1 MRILFV
7 IPNVI
12 SFRNFLG
19 DLAAQMI
26 AAGDE
31 VHLACNSDA
40 LWGNDPAVPDQAGV
54 RQHRI
59 EFPRGM
65 NPLQHFK
72 AARQLRR
79 LVATLRPDLIHA
91 HFSAAIFT
99 TALAHKRG
107 WAHSIATFHGLS
119 FPARTG
125 VGGWIIRFA
134 ETFSARQFDEVC
146 VLTDDDTAALRR
158 AVPGVRVGTLP
169 SCGLGCDLA
178 EFAPASAPEQEAQR
192 TALGFTAEQCVFVFV
207 GRFVSFKGFD
217 ATVRAF
223 LRLAADHPHV
233 RLLLVGMRDPI
244 HPDGLSETE
253 GKALAACSQIVDVG
267 FQKDVQRY
275 LAAAD
280 VMVFPSARE
289 GMPVCLMEALA
300 MGIPAITRD
309 SRGCREVV
317 RDGVDGFV
325 LGACDPESLSRA
337 MQRLADDLPLRAQL
351 AAQALAGRERFSRRH
366 FVAAQRAVY
375 AARAAAVGRV
385 KVGHVTTIVHSLE
398 FLLVNQLSALSDA
411 GYETCGIASP
421 GPEEAALAARGL
433 AFLAVPISRNFTPF
447 ADLVSLGRL
456 ARVMRRERFTIIHTH
471 TPKAG
476 LLGQLA
482 ARLAG
487 VPVVVNTIHGFYFHE
502 RMRPR
507 ARLFYILMERI
518 AARCST
524 LILSQ
529 NAEDLATAGRE
540 GIARPSQIELLG
552 NGIDLA
558 RFDPGAIRAEDERQ
572 CRATLRLPED
582 APVVGFVGRLAGKR
596 KGFRDFL
603 AAAKIIA
610 TQLPAARF
618 VIVGEADHGKPD
630 AVEPAVAAEYGIA
643 ERCLFLG
650 QRANAELPPLYKIM
664 NVLVLPSVFEGIP
677 RVVMEA
683 AAMGVPAVVTDV
695 KGNREVVTHERNGL
709 LVPFGEPPALAAAI
723 LRIVTEPETAR
734 RMRAAALEMAAQRFD
749 ERLVFAKVQ
758 AAYARLLHEKDLP
771 LPIPRGASPEHL
783 QTCVACP

>member
-1 MRILFV
+1 MRVLLV
-7 IPNVI
+7 IPNIV

-19 DLAAQMI
+19 ELAAQMI

-40 LWGNDPAVPDQAGV
+40 LWGNDPAMPDPDGV
-54 RQHRI
+54 RRHRI

-65 NPLQHFK
+65 NPRQHCK
-72 AARQLRR
+72 AARQLRQ
-79 LVATLRPDLIHA
+79 LVRSLRPDLIHA

-99 TALAHKRG
+99 TALAHTRG
-107 WAHSIATFHGLS
+107 WPWSIATFHGLS
-119 FPARTG
+119 FPARSG
-125 VGGWIIRFA
+125 FGGRIIRFA

-158 AVPGVRVGTLP
+158 AVPGVRVGTLA

-178 EFAPASAPEQEAQR
+178 QFEPFPAPARAAQR
-192 TALGFTAEQCVFVFV
+192 AALGFTPEHCVFIFV

-244 HPDGLSETE
+244 HPDGLSESE
-253 GKALAACSQIVDVG
+253 EQALAACPQVVDAG
-267 FQKDVQRY
+267 FQKEVQRF

-309 SRGCREVV
+309 SRGCREAV
-317 RDGVDGFV
+317 RDGTDGFV
-325 LGACDPESLSRA
+325 LGACDAEPLSRA
-337 MQRLADDLPLRAQL
+337 MQRLADDRPLRAQL
-351 AAQALAGRERFSRRH
+351 AAQALAGRGRFSRGR
-366 FVAAQRAVY
+366 FIAAQRAVY
-375 AARAAAVGRV
+375 AARAPGAGRV
-385 KVGHVTTIVHSLE
+385 KVGHVATIVHSLQY
-398 FLLVNQLSALSDA
+398 LLLNQLAELSAA

-421 GPEEAALAARGL
+421 GPEEAALAARGI

-447 ADLVSLGRL
+447 ADVLALGRL
-456 ARVMRRERFTIIHTH
+456 VRVMRRERFTIIHTH

-487 VPVVVNTIHGFYFHE
+487 VPIVVNTIHGFYFHE
-502 RMRPR
+502 HMRPLPR
-507 ARLFYILMERI
+507 RFYILMEKL
-518 AARCST
+518 AARCSS
-524 LILSQ
+524 LLFSQ

-540 GIARPSQIELLG
+540 GLARPPRIVLLG

-558 RFDPGAIRAEDERQ
+558 RFDPRTISAEDERQ
-572 CRATLRLPED
+572 CREALRLPAG
-582 APVVGFVGRLAGKR
+582 APVVGFVGRLAAHR

-603 AAAKIIA
+603 AAAKVIA
-610 TQLPAARF
+610 AQLPAARF

-664 NVLVLPSVFEGIP
+664 NVLVLPSLFEGMP

-695 KGNREVVTHERNGL
+695 KGNREAVRHDRNGL
-709 LVPFGEPPALAAAI
+709 LVPFGEVPALAAAI
-723 LRIVTEPETAR
+723 LRILREPDTAQ
-734 RMRAAALEMAAQRFD
+734 RMSAAARQMAAEHFD

-771 LPIPRGASPEHL
+771 LPTPRGTAPDHS
-783 QTCVACP
+783 QTCPA